1 MEGEES
7 EEDYSSG
14 SESDGDDGDPSN
26 GASDD
31 GPSDRGDN
39 AQMLDNDSWPEA
51 EDSWDIEENDSVSSL
66 EQDGFEMIQ
75 TNTVPS
81 KGGRS
86 PSNSQDSA
94 NEDPASDGSQENSE
108 SEDDD
113 GMSYD

>member
-31 GPSDRGDN
+31 GPGDMHDN
-39 AQMLDNDSWPEA
+39 AQLLDNDSWPEA
-51 EDSWDIEENDSVSSL
+51 EDSWDIEEDDSVSSL

-75 TNTVPS
+75 TNTVP
-81 KGGRS
+81 
-86 PSNSQDSA
+86 
-94 NEDPASDGSQENSE
+94 
-108 SEDDD
+108 
-113 GMSYD
+113 